1 MVNHIQRLNLYD
13 FIWLFRDI
21 EWYWFI
27 RHIPHSQ
34 TYPHLAPAAALPPRP
49 FPPRP
54 ATGAL
59 PGPSDGV
66 PPGRCCSTLPDG
78 WLDCRPA
85 KRLGYC
91 GILWDILGYCGY
103 VNIENSPT
111 SLSVSATPVSARWYL
126 LQELGWAKN
135 CPISFKAK
143 SAPSKSN
150 KNPSTPSTIQ
160 PSNPSIQH
168 HPGCLLWCSPLCPH
182 QCGRWWCRNK
192 VATEIDLARRTTA
205 IETLGL
211 WGAQVVLERSING
224 VHSRMQWA
232 SVVYILAV
240 ELQGYCVCFTCVIY
254 DQRKLGNNFPS
265 HGWFLLNEGWCETL
279 HHITIHSWRA
289 VWDFT
294 SHNNTVTRS
303 DFGAAMSAVIMNKKA
318 SLCKQVFV

>member
-1 MVNHIQRLNLYD
+1 MILIY
-13 FIWLFRDI
+13 
-21 EWYWFI
+21 
-27 RHIPHSQ
+27 Q
-34 TYPHLAPAAALPPRP
+34 TYTPFSDISPPGSSSRAAAEAVSAPSCDWRLARPKRRSPSRSVLLNVTWWMAGLP
-49 FPPRP
+49 
-54 ATGAL
+54 T
-59 PGPSDGV
+59 SK
-66 PPGRCCSTLPDG
+66 TI
-78 WLDCRPA
+78 
-85 KRLGYC
+85 

-294 SHNNTVTRS
+294 SHNNTVMRS